1 MIKYIVSALVFGVVA
16 GYLNG
21 KWGNVYAGGFVSDYL
36 FAASLVLL
44 LFLMGVSFGS
54 DREAMVRLRKTGLK
68 VFVFPI
74 AIAAGSIVGGL
85 VGGLVL
91 GVNVVASMAL
101 CGGYG
106 WYTLAG
112 PLMVQLYGAEWGALG
127 FSVNFLRELLTIV
140 TVSVAV
146 KVDRFAPVAFG
157 GATTMDTTLP
167 VIVRYCGDDMLI
179 TAFSSGFVLS
189 AVAPLSIVALASL
202 S

>member
-1 MIKYIVSALVFGVVA
+1 
-16 GYLNG
+16 
-21 KWGNVYAGGFVSDYL
+21 
-36 FAASLVLL
+36 
-44 LFLMGVSFGS
+44 
-54 DREAMVRLRKTGLK
+54 

-74 AIAAGSIVGGL
+74 AIAAGSIVGGM

-140 TVSVAV
+140 TVSLAV
-146 KVDRFAPVAFG
+146 KVDKYAPVAFG
-157 GATTMDTTLP
+157 GATAMDTTLP

-179 TAFSSGFVLS
+179 TAFSSGFILS
-189 AVAPLSIVALASL
+189 AVAPISIVALASL
-202 S
+202 G